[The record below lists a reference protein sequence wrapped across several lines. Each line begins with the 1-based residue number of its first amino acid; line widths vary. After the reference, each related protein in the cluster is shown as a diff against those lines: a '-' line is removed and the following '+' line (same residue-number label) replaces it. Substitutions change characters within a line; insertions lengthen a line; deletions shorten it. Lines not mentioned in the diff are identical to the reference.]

1 MKNILKSLLVALSL
15 CLCGQAIAAAQDAQS
30 SDSKTAEAEAML
42 KAHEKDYTYGP
53 ATVPLLDQGSMKL
66 QAGQAFI
73 PPGIALKL
81 LTTAGANIKDTEG
94 FAGLVV
100 PGLPGDETPSDDW
113 GAVAVFFKPTGF
125 VRDDDAKTWDTGKI
139 LDGIRKSVESR
150 NKEARKNGAPESIV
164 NGWIEA
170 PKYDE
175 SQHRLIWAISS
186 QEKEVPDS
194 AVATFSS
201 AALGR
206 EGIMFFTFI
215 TQQDKLE
222 ARRLIAIDML
232 NGIEFGEGKR
242 YADFAEGTD
251 RVAEIGLAA
260 LVGGVMAKKLGLFA
274 TLALLLA
281 KWGKVAAMAIGGM
294 AVFKWRKKKA
304 TASEQ

>member
-1 MKNILKSLLVALSL
+1 MKNILRSLLVAISL
-15 CLCGQAIAAAQDAQS
+15 CLCGQATAAQDAQS
-30 SDSKTAEAEAML
+30 PASSNIAEAEAMM

-53 ATVPLLDQGSMKL
+53 ATVQLLDQGSMKL

-73 PPGIALKL
+73 PPAIAIKL
-81 LTTAGANIKDTEG
+81 LTTAGADLKDTEG

-100 PGLPGDETPSDDW
+100 PGFPGDETPSDDW

-125 VRDDDAKTWDTGKI
+125 VRDDDAKTWDTSKI
-139 LDGIRKSVESR
+139 LDGIRKNYEKR
-150 NKEARKNGAPESIV
+150 NQDARKNGTPESIV

-186 QEKEVPDS
+186 QEKGVPDS
-194 AVATFSS
+194 AIATYSS

-206 EGIMFFTFI
+206 EGILFFTFI
-215 TQQDKLE
+215 TQQDKLNV
-222 ARRLIAIDML
+222 RKSIAFDML
-232 NGIEFGEGKR
+232 NGIVFGKGKR

-304 TASEQ
+304 TASGQ

>member
-1 MKNILKSLLVALSL
+1 MKNFLKSLLVALSL
-15 CLCGQAIAAAQDAQS
+15 SVFGHATAAQDANAPATPQA
-30 SDSKTAEAEAML
+30 AEAEALM

-66 QAGQAFI
+66 QTGQAFI
-73 PPGIALKL
+73 PPAIALKL
-81 LTTAGANIKDTEG
+81 LTAAGANIKDAEG

-100 PGLPGDETPSDDW
+100 PGLPGDEMPKDDW

-139 LDGIRKSVESR
+139 LEGIRKSYEER
-150 NKEARKNGAPESIV
+150 NQEARKSGAPESIV

-175 SQHRLIWAISS
+175 STHRLMWAVSS
-186 QEKEVPDS
+186 QTKGAPDS
-194 AVATFSS
+194 AIATFSS

-206 EGIMFFTFI
+206 EGILFFTFI
-215 TQQDKLE
+215 TQQDKLD
-222 ARRLIAIDML
+222 ARRSIALDML
-232 NGIEFGEGKR
+232 NGIEFGKGKR

-281 KWGKVAAMAIGGM
+281 KWGKVAAMAIGGL

-304 TASEQ
+304 AASGQ